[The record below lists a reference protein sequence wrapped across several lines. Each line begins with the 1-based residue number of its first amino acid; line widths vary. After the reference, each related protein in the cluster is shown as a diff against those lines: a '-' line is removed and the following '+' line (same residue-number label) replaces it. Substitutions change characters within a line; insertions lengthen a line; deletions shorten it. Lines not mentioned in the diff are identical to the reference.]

1 MADLSLGIDIGGTF
15 TDIVIYDPG
24 AGRHHIWKEPTTPG
38 DPAEGVIAGTKR
50 LLATGTVAA
59 KDIARVVHATTLFT
73 NALIE
78 RKGARTG
85 LITTAGF
92 RDVLEIGRERKFE
105 LYDIFIEMPEPLV
118 PRSLRRE
125 VAERLDQNGA
135 LEVPLDETALMD
147 EVEDLVERGV
157 VSIAIVFLHSY
168 ANPAHEHA
176 AARAVAARY
185 PDVSLTTSAE
195 VAPEIREFERT
206 STTVVNAFVKPLA
219 ETYLDSLVER
229 IQGLEIDGPF
239 SLMLSNGGLTHLDEA
254 KRRPVQLL
262 ESGPAAAAL
271 AGAFFGS
278 ASGETEVLAFDMG
291 GTTAKISLIDGG
303 EPSIAYSFEAARTK
317 RFAEGSGLPIMIS
330 TIELIEV
337 GAGGGSIARVDELG
351 LLKVGPES
359 SGAEPGPACYA
370 KGGDAPTVTD
380 ADLLL
385 GYLNA
390 DYFLGGAMAIDRTA
404 AEAAMGPLMA
414 TTGLDLTEVAWGI
427 HDVVNETMAAAA
439 RVQITQRGKDP
450 RDYAM
455 LATGGAGPVHAY
467 NVARKLN
474 LRTLVCPPAAGVGS
488 VIGLLM
494 APARIDRVGSMVSRL
509 DGLDWGA
516 FEALYKALEDD
527 ARAVLKGTAAE
538 LDRLQVRRLADMRYV
553 GQDSEVVVG
562 LGPGPF
568 TRASNETL
576 VEAFEEIYRQLFTRT
591 RPGVPIQVVNLRVSL
606 SAPVKGGGMEMAR
619 SADGGEAALKGRRAI
634 CFGDPHR
641 FVDTAVYDR
650 YEVAPG
656 EVIEGPAVFEEK
668 ESTLIVGPGA
678 RCRVQA
684 DSTLIVTLPADGD

>member
-24 AGRHHIWKEPTTPG
+24 TGRHHIWKEPTTPG

-50 LLATGTVAA
+50 LLATGAVAA

-135 LEVPLDETALMD
+135 LEVPLDEAALMD

-168 ANPAHEHA
+168 ANPAHENA

-185 PDVSLTTSAE
+185 PDISLTTSAE

-219 ETYLDSLVER
+219 DTYLDSLVER
-229 IQGLEIDGPF
+229 IRELEIDGPF
-239 SLMLSNGGLTHLDEA
+239 SLMLSNGGLTHLGEA

-262 ESGPAAAAL
+262 ESGPAAGAL

-303 EPSIAYSFEAARTK
+303 EPSIAYGFEAARTK
-317 RFAEGSGLPIMIS
+317 RFAEGSGLPIKIS

-390 DYFLGGAMAIDRTA
+390 DYFLGGAMAIDRAA

-414 TTGLDLTEVAWGI
+414 TTGLDLNEVAWGI

-494 APARIDRVGSMVSRL
+494 APARVDRVGSMVSRL
-509 DGLDWGA
+509 DGLDWDA

-527 ARAVLKGTAAE
+527 ARAVLEGTAAE
-538 LDRLQVRRLADMRYV
+538 LDQLQVHRLADMRYV

-568 TRASNETL
+568 TRASNDTL
-576 VEAFEEIYRQLFTRT
+576 VEAFEETYRQLFTRT
-591 RPGVPIQVVNLRVSL
+591 RPGIPIQVVNLRVSL

-619 SADGGEAALKGRRAI
+619 SADVGEAALKGRRAI

-641 FVDTAVYDR
+641 FVETNVYDR
-650 YEVAPG
+650 YRVAPG
-656 EVIEGPAVFEEK
+656 EVIEGPVVFEEK
-668 ESTLIVGPGA
+668 ESTLIIGPGA
-678 RCRVQA
+678 CCRVQA
-684 DSTLIVTLPADGD
+684 DGTLIVTLPADGD

>member
-15 TDIVIYDPG
+15 TDIVVYDPG

-38 DPAEGVIAGTKR
+38 DPAEGVVAGIKG
-50 LLATGTVAA
+50 LLATGAVAA
-59 KDIARVVHATTLFT
+59 RDIARVVHATTLFS

-105 LYDIFIEMPEPLV
+105 LYDIFIEMPKPLV
-118 PRSLRRE
+118 PRVLRRE
-125 VAERLDQNGA
+125 VAERLDPNGA
-135 LEVPLDETALMD
+135 VEVPLDTAALLA
-147 EVEDLVERGV
+147 EAGELVEQGV
-157 VSIAIVFLHSY
+157 VSIAVVFLHSY
-168 ANPAHEHA
+168 ANPVHERA
-176 AARAVAARY
+176 AAHAIAARY
-185 PDVSLTTSAE
+185 PEISLTTSAE

-206 STTVVNAFVKPLA
+206 STTVANAFVKPLA
-219 ETYLDSLVER
+219 ETYLDRLGER
-229 IQGLEIDGPF
+229 IAGLEIDGPF

-262 ESGPAAAAL
+262 ESGPAAGAL
-271 AGAFFGS
+271 AGAYFGK

-291 GTTAKISLIDGG
+291 GTTAKVSLIDGG
-303 EPSIAYSFEAARTK
+303 EPSIAYGFEAARTK

-337 GAGGGSIARVDELG
+337 GAGGGSIARIDDLG

-359 SGAEPGPACYA
+359 AGAEPGPACYG
-370 KGGDAPTVTD
+370 KGGGQPTVTD
-380 ADLLL
+380 ADLVL

-390 DYFLGGAMAIDRTA
+390 DYFLGGAMAIDRAA
-404 AEAAMGPLMA
+404 AEAVMAPLMA
-414 TTGLDLTEVAWGI
+414 GTGLSLAEVAWGI

-450 RDYAM
+450 RDYAL

-474 LRTLVCPPAAGVGS
+474 LGTLICPPAAGVGS

-494 APARIDRVGSMVSRL
+494 APARVDRVGSMVSRL
-509 DGLDWGA
+509 DTLDWDA
-516 FEALYKALEDD
+516 FEALYRTLEDD
-527 ARAVLKGTAAE
+527 ARAVLEGTAAE
-538 LDRLQVRRLADMRYV
+538 LDQLRVRRLADMRYV
-553 GQDSEVVVG
+553 GQDSEVVVD

-568 TRASNETL
+568 TAASRDTL
-576 VEAFEEIYRQLFTRT
+576 VEAFEETYRQLFTRT

-606 SAPVKGGGMEMAR
+606 SAPVKGGGMELAR
-619 SADGGEAALKGRRAI
+619 PAVGAAAAPRGRRAV
-634 CFGDPHR
+634 CFGDPGH
-641 FVDTAVYDR
+641 FVETAVHDR
-650 YEVAPG
+650 YRVAAG
-656 EVIEGPAVFEEK
+656 DVIEGPAVFEEK
-668 ESTLIVGPGA
+668 ESTLVVGPGA
-678 RCRVQA
+678 VCRVQA
-684 DSTLIVTLPADGD
+684 DGTVIVTIPADGG